1 MPIPLSA
8 AERRLGIFALLSA
21 GVYAAAA
28 LFFAAFPL
36 LTLVISSQGGPI
48 TLGPGA
54 RLWHTLAIAMM
65 AMLAL
70 CCLLA
75 ARAPRENRKLLLP
88 VLLSKAT
95 SVGMAILTLGI
106 WQSLTAE
113 ELSGRRTLITVIL
126 TDLPLFVA
134 TAWFYWK
141 SAPGVHLDAQPTQ
154 APPDDAP
161 KPIALGIA
169 KPANPAKTGAS
180 TAPTAAAGAK
190 PNQ

>member
-1 MPIPLSA
+1 MPIPPLSA
-8 AERRLGIFALLSA
+8 AERRLGTFALLSA
-21 GVYAAAA
+21 AVYAAAA
-28 LFFAAFPL
+28 VFFAAFPL
-36 LTLVISSQGGPI
+36 LTLKISSQGGPI

-54 RLWHTLAIAMM
+54 RLWHALAIAMM
-65 AMLAL
+65 AMLAF

-95 SVGMAILTLGI
+95 SVGMAILTLAW

-126 TDLPLFVA
+126 TDLPLFLA
-134 TAWFYWK
+134 TSWFYWK
-141 SAPGVHLDAQPTQ
+141 AAPGVHLGTQATQ

-161 KPIALGIA
+161 KPITLGIA
-169 KPANPAKTGAS
+169 KPAAPPP
-180 TAPTAAAGAK
+180 TAAAAGAK
-190 PNQ
+190 QNQ